1 MNRELI
7 LKLADQIEKSK
18 SYSQGE
24 QVRIKLTSK
33 GGESCG
39 TPGCISGHCVVMH
52 SNFDSFE
59 GLSGR
64 HFFGKDGRQY
74 ETSATAAKML
84 ELNYKQAKDLFSPV
98 PYGFFRPSTAKDA
111 ARTLRYLAAT
121 GKVDWTVTD
130 GQAKQALTQETI

>member
-7 LKLADQIEKSK
+7 LKLADQIEKSE

-24 QVRIKLTSK
+24 WARIKLTRE
-33 GGESCG
+33 GGEPCG

-59 GLSGR
+59 GLSGQ

-74 ETSATAAKML
+74 ETPATATKML
-84 ELNYKQAKDLFSPV
+84 ELNYRQATHLFSPA
-98 PYGFFRPSTAKDA
+98 PYGFFGCPTARDA

-121 GKVDWTVTD
+121 GKVDWNVTD
-130 GQAKQALTQETI
+130 GQVEQALTQETI